1 MEVRR
6 ELAKQSDGLYEW
18 ACSAEAM
25 FIELDAAQAL
35 KAKEI
40 VNAFPNL
47 VKPNSTKSA
56 ADPFVIAL
64 AEIAAVPVVTYET
77 KAKKTEAPK
86 IPNVCEAR
94 GLRVISLVDVLRAE
108 SFRL

>member
-1 MEVRR
+1 MSCRARR
-6 ELAKQSDGLYEW
+6 HALAVKS
-18 ACSAEAM
+18 
-25 FIELDAAQAL
+25 
-35 KAKEI
+35 KEI

-64 AEIAAVPVVTYET
+64 AEVSKVPVVTYET
-77 KAKKTEAPK
+77 KAKKSEAPK

-94 GLRVISLVDVLRAE
+94 KISVMTLVDVLRAE